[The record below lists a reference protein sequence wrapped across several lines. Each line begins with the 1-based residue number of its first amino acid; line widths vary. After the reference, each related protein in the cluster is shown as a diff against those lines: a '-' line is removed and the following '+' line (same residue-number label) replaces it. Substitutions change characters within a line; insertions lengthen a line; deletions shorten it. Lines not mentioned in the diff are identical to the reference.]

1 MMKQPSSKKKKVE
14 NVRIS
19 TFSKGT
25 NLFFNVV
32 VALFALTCIFPF
44 IFVIIISLTSENSL
58 VVNGYALIPQEWSLD
73 GYRYL
78 AEIKDQ
84 LLQALF
90 VTVFITVVGT
100 LINVTFT
107 STYAYA
113 ISRPT
118 FEYRKFFTIFAL
130 ITMLFSP
137 GMVPNYIVM
146 TNLLQLKDTI
156 WALIL
161 PMALSPFNIIVMRTF
176 FKRQVP
182 DAIIEA
188 ATIDGAS
195 EARTFLTIVLP
206 LAVPGVATISLFA
219 ALGFWNDWFNA
230 LLYIQSDNL
239 VPLQYLLMKIQANI
253 EYMAKNA
260 SMSGALSGGIAS
272 IPKEATRMAMVVIST
287 LPIALSYPFF
297 QKYFVSGLTI
307 GGVKE

>member
-1 MMKQPSSKKKKVE
+1 MNKKKIKKV
-14 NVRIS
+14 NVRSFGKTADILFNVLVAIVALS
-19 TFSKGT
+19 CVFP
-25 NLFFNVV
+25 LFF
-32 VALFALTCIFPF
+32 
-44 IFVIIISLTSENSL
+44 IIVISLTSEQSL
-58 VVNGYALIPQEWSLD
+58 LVNGYSLWPSEWSLD

-78 AEIKDQ
+78 FDMKDV

-90 VTVFITVVGT
+90 VTVTVTVLGT
-100 LINVTFT
+100 VINTTFT
-107 STYAYA
+107 SSYAYA
-113 ISRPT
+113 ISRPD
-118 FEYRKFFTIFAL
+118 FVLRKFFTMACL
-130 ITMLFSP
+130 ATMLFSA

-146 TNLLQLKDTI
+146 TSLLGLKDTI

-161 PMALSPFNIIVMRTF
+161 PMALSPFNIILMRTF
-176 FKRQVP
+176 FKRTVP
-182 DAIIEA
+182 DAIIESA
-188 ATIDGAS
+188 RIDGAS
-195 EARTFLTIVLP
+195 ELRIFGQIVLP
-206 LAVPGVATISLFA
+206 LAIPGIATISLFA

-253 EYMAKNA
+253 DYMSQNA
-260 SMSGALSGGIAS
+260 GMGSMLSSGAAS